1 MQTLVIYQREV
12 FFSEKS
18 LISDFCIYFWYENK
32 QIINSIVVMAIVW
45 YSRLGIIIGF
55 PELVRSLNSAEIEI
69 MPRDEPY
76 MRREGGEKLT
86 IRYTAVTQPILF
98 LYLCYLS
105 EFTLT

>member
-1 MQTLVIYQREV
+1 MENANPSYLSV
-12 FFSEKS
+12 FVFSEKS

-55 PELVRSLNSAEIEI
+55 PELVCSLNSAEIEI

-76 MRREGGEKLT
+76 IRREVNNQVQV
-86 IRYTAVTQPILF
+86 YAVSQPILF